1 MDGGEG
7 RGRLGRAA
15 ELKPVLVVGAGPVG
29 LTCALE
35 LARYGVRS
43 IVLEAKAQ
51 PEREGSRAIVL
62 ARHAL
67 EVFRRLGCG
76 ELVAKGVVLDRA
88 RTYFRDRELF
98 CIEFPPPPPTELPLF
113 MNLQQTYTER
123 ALLDRAEASDLVEI
137 RWNARVR
144 SARQHER
151 TGVILGVESAAG
163 EREDL
168 TGSYAVAC
176 DGAHST
182 VRKLLGVAFDGKTF
196 HDRFLIADV
205 RAELPFPNE
214 RRFFF
219 DPPANP
225 GRQILIHPQP
235 DGEWR
240 IDWQVPPGTDADAE
254 RGSGR
259 LDERIRALIGD
270 VTYELAWLTAYR
282 FHQRLARRFR
292 IGRFFLAG
300 DAAHLMAPFG
310 ARGMNS
316 GVEDAVNVAWKLA
329 FVLRGDAPE
338 ELLETYESERR
349 AAARENLRVTGATM
363 RFMAPPTA
371 VHRLVRN
378 AILRG
383 SVRSLRV
390 RRLVDSG
397 KLATPAVYGDGSTLV
412 GRPVAAVGARI
423 VDAAPADGFGLAALD
438 SGVRLLV
445 RPDGYVAA
453 ELRDDA
459 SRSVD
464 LALAETLRA
473 GVAVE
478 SPRG

>member
-1 MDGGEG
+1 MG
-7 RGRLGRAA
+7 AA
-15 ELKPVLVVGAGPVG
+15 PNLKPVVVVGAGPVG

-35 LARYGVRS
+35 LARHGVAS
-43 IVLEAKAQ
+43 VVVDAK
-51 PEREGSRAIVL
+51 PHPTREGSRAIVL

-76 ELVAKGVVLDRA
+76 ELAGKGVVLDRA

-98 CIEFPPPPPTELPLF
+98 CVEFPAAAPGELPLF
-113 MNLQQTYTER
+113 MNLQQTHTER
-123 ALLDRAEASDLVEI
+123 ALLERAEASGLIEI
-137 RWNARVR
+137 RWDARVR
-144 SARQHER
+144 SKRDSGR
-151 TGVILGVESAAG
+151 SVLLDLESAAG
-163 EREDL
+163 SRDRVL
-168 TGSYAVAC
+168 ASYAVGC

-182 VRKLLGVAFDGKTF
+182 IRKLLGVPFEGKTF
-196 HDRFLIADV
+196 RDRFLIADI

-240 IDWQVPPGTDADAE
+240 IDWQVPEEADAE
-254 RGSGR
+254 AERASGR
-259 LDERIRALIGD
+259 LHARIRALIGD
-270 VTYELAWLTAYR
+270 SPYELAWLTAYR

-292 IGRFFLAG
+292 VGRFFLAG

-316 GVEDAVNVAWKLA
+316 GVEDAVNLAWKLA
-329 FVLRGDAPE
+329 LVLRGRAPE
-338 ELLETYESERR
+338 SLLDSYERERR
-349 AAARENLRVTGATM
+349 AAARENLDVTGRTM

-371 VHRLVRN
+371 PHRLVRN

-383 SVRSLRV
+383 SVRSARV

-397 KLATPAVYGDGSTLV
+397 RLATPAVYGGGGSALV
-412 GRPVAAVGARI
+412 GRPAAALGARVDGDAGDGFAVAAVPGGAR
-423 VDAAPADGFGLAALD
+423 V
-438 SGVRLLV
+438 LV

-453 ELRDDA
+453 ELVDDGRA
-459 SRSVD
+459 TVER
-464 LALAETLRA
+464 ALAATLRD
-473 GVAVE
+473 GLPVE
-478 SPRG
+478 SARG